1 MYVGCFLQVFL
12 ERQFRKNNLQ
22 LVYDS
27 TDGKYT
33 VTDEKVP
40 DARVELIVFEEDP
53 MVNSFATLNYYFF
66 SQLLLYNL
74 QFQEIYP
81 MKLKRNCFV
90 GI

>member
-66 SQLLLYNL
+66 HYYDFTICSFRKFLL
-74 QFQEIYP
+74 
-81 MKLKRNCFV
+81 
-90 GI
+90 

>member
-1 MYVGCFLQVFL
+1 MKTEPIVFTTNLLLIQVFL

-33 VTDEKVP
+33 VTDETLP

-53 MVNSFATLNYYFF
+53 MVREQSFKYSF
-66 SQLLLYNL
+66 
-74 QFQEIYP
+74 IP
-81 MKLKRNCFV
+81 
-90 GI
+90 I